1 MRVLFVQQ
9 QDDCPPAL
17 VGERLAELGAQI
29 EVVEAR
35 TKRFPDPAR
44 FDLVV
49 PLGSEDSAADDRL
62 PYLRAEWELLDRAVA
77 ADVPVF
83 GICFGAQLLCRVLG
97 GVVREAAGGPEIG
110 WLPIETDAPELVES
124 GPWLSWHVD
133 VMELGAGSV
142 EIARSP
148 AGPQAFAHGRHLG
161 VQFHPEVTT
170 DILRSWAA
178 NDGGS
183 LAGLGIEPTELF
195 AESETMA
202 DANRERAGRLV
213 DRLLVRDRG
222 SRGRAPGGP
231 SRTSGSPQAR

>member
-17 VGERLAELGAQI
+17 VGERLAELGAEI

-97 GVVREAAGGPEIG
+97 GSVAPAPGGLEVG
-110 WLPIETDAPELVES
+110 WMRIDVDPDAELEP
-124 GPWLSWHVD
+124 GPWVVWHED
-133 VMELGAGSV
+133 VMTLPPGAREL
-142 EIARSP
+142 ARTP
-148 AGPQAFAHGRHLG
+148 VGPHAYTVGPHFG
-161 VQFHPEVTT
+161 VQFHPEATAEMVGAWGRFHPSAVP
-170 DILRSWAA
+170 D
-178 NDGGS
+178 
-183 LAGLGIEPTELF
+183 LAGLVARIE
-195 AESETMA
+195 A
-202 DANRERAGRLV
+202 DTAAARRRVATLV
-213 DRLLVRDRG
+213 DRVLAHAGVGVTRCR
-222 SRGRAPGGP
+222 
-231 SRTSGSPQAR
+231 